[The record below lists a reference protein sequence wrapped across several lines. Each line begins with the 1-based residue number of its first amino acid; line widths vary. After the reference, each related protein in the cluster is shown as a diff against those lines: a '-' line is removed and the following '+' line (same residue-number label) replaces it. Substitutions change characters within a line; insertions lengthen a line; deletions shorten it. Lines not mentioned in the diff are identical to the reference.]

1 MNIASLKERARAAA
15 HETSALYYAFLD
27 RRTPVA
33 AKLIAGL
40 TAAYALSPIDLI
52 PDFIPVLGMLD
63 DILIVPAGVAL
74 AIRLIPPAVMDECR
88 TKAAEGLGG
97 GARRAAF
104 VGGALVVGFWALILT
119 PLIKLIIKAV
129 VK

>member
-1 MNIASLKERARAAA
+1 MSIASLQERAKAARR
-15 HETSALYYAFLD
+15 ETSALYYAFVD
-27 RRTPVA
+27 RRTPAA
-33 AKLIAGL
+33 AKLVAGL

-63 DILIVPAGVAL
+63 DLLIVPAGVAL
-74 AIRLIPPAVMDECR
+74 AIRLIPPAIMDECR
-88 TKAAEGLGG
+88 AKAAEGVGG

-104 VGGALVVGFWALILT
+104 VGGALVVGFWALILM